1 MRMPLA
7 TLLAASLFA
16 SAGALAQA
24 QGGQQQGQPPQQQ
37 QGYPQQEQ
45 QYQAAPAEFS
55 DRDLEKFAQAR
66 EGVEKVRADYSEK
79 LGGVQDPDQAQQLQ
93 AEATDKMVEQV
104 EDAGLEVTTY
114 NAIAVAMQQDPQLRQ
129 RIDGMN

>member
-7 TLLAASLFA
+7 TLLAASLLA
-16 SAGALAQA
+16 SAGTFVQA

-37 QGYPQQEQ
+37 QGYPQQQ

-66 EGVEKVRADYSEK
+66 EGVEKVRANYSEK

-93 AEATDKMVEQV
+93 AEATDKMVEHV